1 MSPVPSYN
9 WPATFEFD
17 SSANGTAAECWA
29 RELLTVMRVRCISAK
44 HELPAAAGATRKDA
58 ATRVSKDSQ
67 ITKRINTKR
76 SGRYQPNGDIHATE
90 SSHYSRYV
98 VDCRISD
105 SQCHSVRTSPPK

>member
-9 WPATFEFD
+9 GPAKFEFD
-17 SSANGTAAECWA
+17 SGANGTAAECWA

-44 HELPAAAGATRKDA
+44 HELPAAAGATRM
-58 ATRVSKDSQ
+58 SKDSQ

-105 SQCHSVRTSPPK
+105 LQCHSVRTSPPK